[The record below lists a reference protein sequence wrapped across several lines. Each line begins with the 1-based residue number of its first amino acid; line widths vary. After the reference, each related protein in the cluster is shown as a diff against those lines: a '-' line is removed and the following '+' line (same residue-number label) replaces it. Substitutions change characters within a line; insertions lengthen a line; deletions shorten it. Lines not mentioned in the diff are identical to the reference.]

1 MSTFEEIY
9 SENYRTMFRVAT
21 RMVGNNEDVSD
32 IVQEI
37 FIDFFNKTSN
47 GNIIQHPKSWLYRAT
62 INKCID
68 NHRNKKHY
76 TDLDS
81 LNDYNIESGFAENQE
96 MKDAIIIA
104 ISKLKP
110 KEKILATVYSE
121 GLSYKEIAEVTGIKF
136 TSIGKMLSRTLKKME
151 KELKSQ
157 RYELYS

>member
-1 MSTFEEIY
+1 
-9 SENYRTMFRVAT
+9 MFRVAT
-21 RMVGNNEDVSD
+21 RMIGHSEDVSD
-32 IVQEI
+32 IIQEI

-47 GNIIQHPKSWLYRAT
+47 GNIIKHPKSWLYRAT

-68 NHRNKKHY
+68 NHRNRKRY
-76 TDLDS
+76 QNLES
-81 LNDYNIESGFAENQE
+81 LGDYNIESGLVEDQE
-96 MKDAIIIA
+96 INDAIILA

-110 KEKILATVYSE
+110 REKILATVYSE

>member
-1 MSTFEEIY
+1 
-9 SENYRTMFRVAT
+9 
-21 RMVGNNEDVSD
+21 MVGHSEDVSD
-32 IVQEI
+32 IIQEI

-68 NHRNKKHY
+68 NHRNRKQY
-76 TDLDS
+76 QDLET
-81 LNDYNIESGFAENQE
+81 LGNCNIESASAENQE
-96 MKDAIIIA
+96 MKDAIILA

-110 KEKILATVYSE
+110 QEKILVTVYSE